1 MELRLSF
8 HNHGTGELVSRINWS
23 GAASKSGVAV
33 CILAAARSADRLRET
48 IAGKCRLEAG
58 AVIQS
63 WDELCLHALQA
74 WANHERAPRLI
85 VDTDLR
91 LRWSNDAARTLLVSS
106 KIINVARGKLTFAD
120 DENRLT
126 FRNLV
131 RDAFTAPTSVSL
143 DRGSPANRIV
153 AVATALPVGG
163 IRLVGVRLRL
173 PHPANPPDGILRT
186 VFALTNAECE
196 LVGFLLRGLT
206 AEQAARRMEITVMT
220 ARTHIRNLYA
230 KLNVSSREAMFSR
243 LLPYLDN

>member
-1 MELRLSF
+1 ME
-8 HNHGTGELVSRINWS
+8 V
-23 GAASKSGVAV
+23 
-33 CILAAARSADRLRET
+33 
-48 IAGKCRLEAG
+48 G
-58 AVIQS
+58 AVVQS

-91 LRWSNDAARTLLVSS
+91 LRWSNDAARTLFASPKV
-106 KIINVARGKLTFAD
+106 IGVARGKLTFT
-120 DENRLT
+120 DEVNRLA
-126 FRNLV
+126 FRNLI
-131 RDAFTAPTSVSL
+131 RDASAVPTSMSL

-153 AVATALPVGG
+153 AIATALPVGG
-163 IRLVGVRLRL
+163 IRLVGVRLRM

-186 VFALTNAECE
+186 VFALTKAECE

-206 AEQAARRMEITVMT
+206 AEQAAKRMEITVMT

-243 LLPYLDN
+243 LLPYLDNN